1 MAQNSMTQNTQNQRR
16 QHVPDGSRE
25 VPEGQRA
32 VTGPPGGE
40 GPTSVQ
46 NPLPRLTAVETAQV
60 LRDVELPMIAK
71 GPIIRR
77 PKVVAGVERLGLEA
91 RAVRRMQ
98 ALSEKYG
105 RGPVMLKLPGKS
117 MAMVLDPEHCH
128 RVLDE
133 TPEPFAPGETLK
145 RSALKHFE
153 PKVALISHG
162 SERAE
167 RRCLNEEVLGND
179 HPVHHAAAQFMQV
192 VEQEAQRLLEE
203 AAASGGKVSW
213 PQFHT
218 AWQRVVRRVVLGE
231 SWADEPEFTELVER
245 LRSSGN
251 WAFLKPVPRRE
262 RQELLDGIR
271 RALDRAEPG
280 SLAAHMASLEKGGDG
295 GSGYPES
302 AEPEQQVPQW
312 LFAFDPAGMATFRA
326 LALLASHPDRLDAAR
341 LQISQE
347 AGAAA
352 PELRLLRASVL
363 ESLRLWATTPMIL
376 RETTME
382 VEFEHGVMP
391 AGTSTL
397 IFAPYFHR
405 DERHLE
411 FAHRFAPEIWD
422 RPRGRDE
429 WPLMPFSLGTGICPG
444 RHLVLL
450 LTSNLLAKVVGE
462 RTVELLSHELEP
474 GNLPALLNNYG
485 LEFRLR

>member
-1 MAQNSMTQNTQNQRR
+1 MTQKNQSQS

-25 VPEGQRA
+25 VREGQDA
-32 VTGPPGGE
+32 VTAPPLAD

-46 NPLPRLTAVETAQV
+46 NPLPRLNPRETAQV
-60 LRDVELPMIAK
+60 LRDVELPMISK

-91 RAVRRMQ
+91 RAVKRMQ

-105 RGPVMLKLPGKS
+105 RGPVMLSLPGKK
-117 MAMVLDPEHCH
+117 MAMVLDPDHCH

-162 SERAE
+162 PERAA
-167 RRCLNEEVLGND
+167 RRRLNEEVLGND
-179 HPVHHAAAQFMQV
+179 HPIHRAAAQFMPV

-203 AAASGGKVSW
+203 ADAAGGTMGW
-213 PQFHT
+213 TQFHT
-218 AWQRVVRRVVLGE
+218 AWQRVVRQVVMGE
-231 SWADEPEFTELVER
+231 SWADEAGFTELVEK

-251 WAFLKPVPRRE
+251 WGFLKPVPKGD
-262 RQELLDGIR
+262 RQELFDSISQ
-271 RALDRAEPG
+271 ALDRAEPG
-280 SLAAHMASLEKGGDG
+280 SLAAHMAQLS
-295 GSGYPES
+295 GSGYS
-302 AEPEQQVPQW
+302 QQAEPENQVPQW
-312 LFAFDPAGMATFRA
+312 LFAFDPAGMAMFRA

-341 LQISQE
+341 LQITQE
-347 AGAAA
+347 SGAAV

-411 FAHRFAPEIWD
+411 FAHHFAPEIWD

-450 LTSNLLAKVVGE
+450 LTSNFLAKVVGE
-462 RTVELLSHELEP
+462 RTVDLLSHDLEP